1 MLEMRPNCECCDAA
15 LPADSERA
23 YICSFECTFCAS
35 CAKGHLD
42 EHCSNCGGQL
52 RLRPSRAPHLWDDF
66 PASTEHVYKPD
77 CGQA

>member
-1 MLEMRPNCECCDAA
+1 
-15 LPADSERA
+15 
-23 YICSFECTFCAS
+23 
-35 CAKGHLD
+35 
-42 EHCSNCGGQL
+42 L